1 MLPLVTLEGRLAA
14 DPELRFSTS
23 GLAIGSLRMVTSSR
37 KKNDAGEWVDDKTLW
52 IDVTCFGR
60 VAENTIES
68 TAKGDLLTV
77 VGRLQTENWETKEG
91 EKRSKIALVA
101 DSIAASLAFRTI
113 PHGAGKAERSSGK
126 APDRPADDPWA
137 SQPASS
143 TAGGFSDDP
152 PF

>member
-14 DPELRFSTS
+14 DPELRFATS
-23 GLAIGSLRMVTSSR
+23 GLAVGRLRMVASSR

-60 VAENTIES
+60 VAENVAES
-68 TAKGDLLTV
+68 TEKGDLLTV
-77 VGRLQTENWETKEG
+77 VGRLQTEEWTNDDG

-101 DSIAASLAFRTI
+101 DSVACSLAFRTI
-113 PHGAGKAERSSGK
+113 PHGAGRAQRSEGSQAG
-126 APDRPADDPWA
+126 RPADDPWA
-137 SQPASS
+137 SAPAG
-143 TAGGFSDDP
+143 ANDDP